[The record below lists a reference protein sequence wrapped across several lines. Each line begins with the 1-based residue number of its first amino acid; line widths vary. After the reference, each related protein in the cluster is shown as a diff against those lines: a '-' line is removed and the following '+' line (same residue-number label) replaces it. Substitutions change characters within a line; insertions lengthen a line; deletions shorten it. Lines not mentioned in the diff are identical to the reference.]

1 MMHFQEIQS
10 FSDRPNICIF
20 GDKNFPDKSSGK
32 PIQERRE
39 ALRKLE
45 LLLLQIQP
53 RKVYIIPERGFNL
66 TALSL
71 LNYLNIP
78 YVLVNPHEGYFD
90 SLQEKEKLK
99 MSLSLENSDTVITIG
114 KPPKSIT
121 EEYELQSEV
130 YDFMLSYTDFVIS
143 IYGKNGQDKA
153 DFLRGKVDK
162 HDQSAVFINYSL
174 FHE

>member
-1 MMHFQEIQS
+1 MMRSQEIQS
-10 FSDRPNICIF
+10 FNDRPNICIF
-20 GDKNFPDKSSGK
+20 GDENFPDRSSGK

-90 SLQEKEKLK
+90 NLQEKEKLK
-99 MSLSLENSDTVITIG
+99 MSLSLENSDTVITVG
-114 KPPKSIT
+114 KPPKSIA
-121 EEYELQSEV
+121 EEYELQNEV

-143 IYGKNGQDKA
+143 MYGKNSQTKE
-153 DFLRGKVDK
+153 DFLKDKVNK

-174 FHE
+174 VYE